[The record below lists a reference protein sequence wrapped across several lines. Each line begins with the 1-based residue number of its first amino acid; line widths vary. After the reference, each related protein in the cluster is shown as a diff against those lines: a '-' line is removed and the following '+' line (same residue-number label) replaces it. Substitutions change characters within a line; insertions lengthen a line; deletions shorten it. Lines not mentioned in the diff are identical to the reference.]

1 MKTVCFNCGV
11 DAKEIGE
18 NGAPSRCSKCGGT
31 KFVEVRQTLHAH
43 VLTLANPAELRIVP
57 HVTVTPERAHEMF
70 SRIHE
75 FIDAQ

>member
-1 MKTVCFNCGV
+1 MKTVCFNCHV

-18 NGAPSRCSKCGGT
+18 CGAPTRCAKCGCT
-31 KFVEVRQTLHAH
+31 KFVEVRETLHCSVITA
-43 VLTLANPAELRIVP
+43 ANPAELRIVP
-57 HVTVTPERAHEMF
+57 HITVTPERAHEMF